1 MITNDKENLSHFQI
15 GLPMFITSRSTN
27 RAIGPP
33 IAVCPKWLSLRKSVG
48 PMPYVRFT
56 LGILTSY
63 LLTSLQLICYFM
75 YIIKKV
81 FFQIITI

>member
-15 GLPMFITSRSTN
+15 GLPMFITSRSKD

-33 IAVCPKWLSLRKSVG
+33 PVVCPEWPSLRKSVG

-56 LGILTSY
+56 LGILNFTTN
-63 LLTSLQLICYFM
+63 L
-75 YIIKKV
+75 
-81 FFQIITI
+81 

>member
-33 IAVCPKWLSLRKSVG
+33 TAVCPKWPSLRKSVG
-48 PMPYVRFT
+48 PIFPMSGLR
-56 LGILTSY
+56 
-63 LLTSLQLICYFM
+63 
-75 YIIKKV
+75 
-81 FFQIITI
+81 

>member
-33 IAVCPKWLSLRKSVG
+33 TAVCPKWPSLRKSVR

-56 LGILTSY
+56 LGILT
-63 LLTSLQLICYFM
+63 TLQLICYFM
-75 YIIKKV
+75 YIIKKY

>member
-15 GLPMFITSRSTN
+15 GLPMFITSRSKG

-33 IAVCPKWLSLRKSVG
+33 TAVCPEWPSLRKSVG

-56 LGILTSY
+56 LGIGY
-63 LLTSLQLICYFM
+63 
-75 YIIKKV
+75 
-81 FFQIITI
+81 